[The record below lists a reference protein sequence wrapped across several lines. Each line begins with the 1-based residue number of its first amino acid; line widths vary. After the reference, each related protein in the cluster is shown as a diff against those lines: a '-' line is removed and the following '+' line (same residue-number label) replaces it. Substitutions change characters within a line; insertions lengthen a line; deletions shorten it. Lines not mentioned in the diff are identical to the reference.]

1 MSRDLQVINSNVLSE
16 MNKNGVSS
24 VIKPLTKE
32 IQLFDCFVSE
42 IYDTDKSVIAKIKI
56 GDEIATKKDE
66 KNLFD
71 EYAVALFNVEDEK
84 IGYIPELYSSI
95 VNKLISA
102 GKVIKAKIEDID
114 TDIVEDIT
122 IVKIDVYLV
131 DF

>member
-16 MNKNGVSS
+16 VNKNGVSS

-56 GDEIATKKDE
+56 GDEITTKKDE

-71 EYAVALFNVEDEK
+71 EYAVALFNVEGEK